1 MLQLLSTWT
10 LISCCNSQ
18 SLDLDLRTSGIEGL
32 SFPAIHLM
40 KKLVVA
46 ILLLAAVVP
55 VGVQSQQP
63 SGTLAGFL
71 SSQGLAG
78 AKLER
83 RFGNHLIVPVS
94 INNRRGALMIDSG
107 SPYSLIDMNS
117 VKTFG
122 LTVGKTGSN
131 VGGVFGRSW
140 ERFGVSKVTSIAM
153 GNCVVTNVPVTIA
166 DLSNFNADGG
176 SAVTGSHIPES
187 RNLTHING
195 ILGVSEM
202 LKFGMIIDCARQML
216 YINPDGPSSSIS
228 HNLAGFLAGR
238 GFTRIPMRL
247 NSNRHI
253 DVEGAL
259 NGHDTRLIVDTG
271 AATTLIDKET
281 AVRAGTGITALQG
294 AGAAGAGGLHGGL
307 SRTGVKELGIGSFE
321 LANAEVAVAH
331 VSGDILHSKS
341 ATESNAGILGQEYL
355 SSNFAIIDVGGI
367 ALYLRHPDSR

>member
-1 MLQLLSTWT
+1 
-10 LISCCNSQ
+10 
-18 SLDLDLRTSGIEGL
+18 
-32 SFPAIHLM
+32 M

-55 VGVQSQQP
+55 VDVQSQQP

-94 INNRRGALMIDSG
+94 INNRPGALLIDSG
-107 SPYSLIDMNS
+107 SPYSLIDVNS
-117 VKTFG
+117 VRTFG

-153 GNCVVTNVPVTIA
+153 GNCIVTNVPVTIA

-176 SAVTGSHIPES
+176 GAVTGSHILES
-187 RNLTHING
+187 RNLAHING

-216 YINPDGPSSSIS
+216 YINPNGPSSSIS
-228 HNLAGFLAGR
+228 HNLAGFRAGR
-238 GFTRIPMRL
+238 GFTRISADLGFAADLRGSRRIL
-247 NSNRHI
+247 NRPRICAGLGGS
-253 DVEGAL
+253 G
-259 NGHDTRLIVDTG
+259 
-271 AATTLIDKET
+271 TLIRYDPC
-281 AVRAGTGITALQG
+281 RS
-294 AGAAGAGGLHGGL
+294 AANYPCRSA
-307 SRTGVKELGIGSFE
+307 
-321 LANAEVAVAH
+321 AN
-331 VSGDILHSKS
+331 
-341 ATESNAGILGQEYL
+341 NP
-355 SSNFAIIDVGGI
+355 
-367 ALYLRHPDSR
+367 R